1 MRCSQVGKAI
11 DFESMQQ
18 WFEST
23 HLNFMTYS
31 SVVERSAVN
40 RDVASSNLAGS
51 VYTNLAQLGE
61 CLPYK
66 QKVASSG
73 LAIRIAH

>member
-1 MRCSQVGKAI
+1 
-11 DFESMQQ
+11 
-18 WFEST
+18 
-23 HLNFMTYS
+23 MTYS

>member
-1 MRCSQVGKAI
+1 M
-11 DFESMQQ
+11 
-18 WFEST
+18 T
-23 HLNFMTYS
+23 HS

-61 CLPYK
+61 RRFYK
-66 QKVASSG
+66 PKLVGSSPT
-73 LAIRIAH
+73 IRIAQ

>member
-1 MRCSQVGKAI
+1 M
-11 DFESMQQ
+11 
-18 WFEST
+18 T
-23 HLNFMTYS
+23 HS

-61 CLPYK
+61 RRFYK
-66 QKVASSG
+66 PNVVSSS
-73 LAIRIAH
+73 LTIRIVQQTRMHTC

>member
-1 MRCSQVGKAI
+1 M
-11 DFESMQQ
+11 
-18 WFEST
+18 T
-23 HLNFMTYS
+23 HS

-61 CLPYK
+61 RRFYK
-66 QKVASSG
+66 PNVVGSSPIVRT
-73 LAIRIAH
+73 LQQTRMHTC